1 MRNHRRRAVAVAA
14 TVIALVLSGCG
25 GGGEDAPATEEETGA
40 TLKTQDINA
49 QDRNTLAK
57 GGEVRIGTEDLAAY
71 WNPMH
76 VDGNQADWSKIR
88 ELILPQP
95 FRFDDK
101 GLPTPDPDYVTEMT
115 ETNAD
120 PTTVNFKLNPEA
132 VWGDGSPIDADDW
145 TAMWQACN
153 GEDTKFQCVDTGPY
167 SQVASIT
174 TGADKFDVTVTFKD
188 KYPDWTQP
196 WWPIVRAESIAN
208 PTVFNTGW
216 KALKNEWLAGPFKF
230 DNYNATEK
238 VLTLVPND
246 KWWGEEPL
254 LDRVVYREIAADA
267 LAASFANNEI
277 DVFEIGVD
285 ADAFTRAKAVAGAA
299 VRQATG
305 PDWRHI
311 TFNSTA
317 GLLKDKAIRQAIVR
331 GLDRGA
337 IGASDLAGIEGYT
350 PEPLNN
356 HILLSTQ
363 EGYED
368 VAARTGLDYDPEKAK
383 ADLEGAGWVPGADG
397 IRAKDGQPLAVKFMQ
412 LTGIAV
418 SENEALQ
425 VQNQLKEIGIR
436 VDIVDVPVDQF
447 STTLSK
453 GEFELIGFSW
463 IGTPYPFLGV
473 SQIYGSTSESNYANL
488 KMPEVDKNAELL
500 TTETDKAA
508 RIKLAND
515 TSAIIWENVHTLP
528 LYQRPQNWATKANLA
543 NYGSFG
549 LGLSEWENV
558 GYQQQ

>member
-1 MRNHRRRAVAVAA
+1 MRIHRVRSVAVAA

-25 GGGEDAPATEEETGA
+25 GAEEAPTTVEESGSA
-40 TLKTQDINA
+40 LKAQDINT
-49 QDRNTLAK
+49 QDRGTLAQ

-76 VDGNQADWSKIR
+76 IDGNLADWTRIR

-101 GLPTPDPDYVTEMT
+101 GAPTPDPDYITEMT
-115 ETNAD
+115 ETSAD
-120 PTTVNFKLNPEA
+120 PTTVNFKLNPKA
-132 VWGDGSPIDADDW
+132 VWGDGSPVDADDW
-145 TAMWQACN
+145 TAMWRACS
-153 GEDTKFQCVDTGPY
+153 GENTKFQCASTQGYDKIADIATG
-167 SQVASIT
+167 
-174 TGADKFDVTVTFKD
+174 GDKFDVTVTFKG

-196 WWPIVRAESIAN
+196 WWPVVRAESIAE
-208 PTVFNTGW
+208 PTVFNSGW
-216 KALKNEWLAGPFKF
+216 KALKNEWLSGPFKF
-230 DNYNATEK
+230 DSYNETEK
-238 VLTLVPND
+238 VLTLAPND
-246 KWWGEEPL
+246 KWWGDKPL
-254 LDRVVYREIAADA
+254 LDRVVYREIAEDA
-267 LAASFANNEI
+267 MAAAFANNEI
-277 DVFEIGVD
+277 DVFEVGVN
-285 ADAFTRAKAVAGAA
+285 ADSFTRAKAVAGSA
-299 VRQATG
+299 VRQAAG

-331 GLDRGA
+331 GLDREA
-337 IGASDLAGIEGYT
+337 IGASDLAGIEGYE
-350 PEPLNN
+350 PVPLNN
-356 HILLSTQ
+356 HILLTSQ

-368 VAARTGLDYDPEKAK
+368 VAKRAGLDYDPEKAK
-383 ADLEGAGWVPGADG
+383 ADLEAAGWVAGADG
-397 IRAKDGQPLAVKFMQ
+397 IRAKDGKPLAVKFMQ

-453 GEFELIGFSW
+453 GEFELIAFGW
-463 IGTPYPFLGV
+463 VGTPYPYLFV
-473 SQIYGSTSESNYANL
+473 SQIYGSTSESNYASL

-500 TTETDKAA
+500 TSETDEAA

-549 LGLSEWENV
+549 LGLAEWENV
-558 GYQQQ
+558 GYQQ

>member
-1 MRNHRRRAVAVAA
+1 MGIHRVRSAAVTA
-14 TVIALVLSGCG
+14 TVIALILSGCG
-25 GGGEDAPATEEETGA
+25 GAEEAPTTVDENGS

-49 QDRNTLAK
+49 QDRGTLAQ

-76 VDGNQADWSKIR
+76 IDGNQADWTKIR

-101 GLPTPDPDYVTEMT
+101 GAPTPDPDYITEMT

-132 VWGDGSPIDADDW
+132 VWGDGSPVDADDW
-145 TAMWQACN
+145 TAMWQACS
-153 GEDTKFQCVDTGPY
+153 GENTKFQC
-167 SQVASIT
+167 ASTQGYDKIADIAA
-174 TGADKFDVTVTFKD
+174 GADKFDVTVTFKG

-196 WWPIVRAESIAN
+196 WWPIVRAESIAD
-208 PTVFNTGW
+208 PTVFNSGW
-216 KALKNEWLAGPFKF
+216 KALKNEWLSGPFKV
-230 DNYNATEK
+230 DNYNETEK
-238 VLTLVPND
+238 VLTMVPNN
-246 KWWGEEPL
+246 KWWGDKPL
-254 LDRVVYREIAADA
+254 LDRVIYREVAEDAQAAA
-267 LAASFANNEI
+267 FANNEV
-277 DVFEIGVD
+277 DVFEIGVN
-285 ADAFTRAKAVAGAA
+285 ADSFTRAKTVAGGA
-299 VRQATG
+299 VRQAAG

-317 GLLKDKAIRQAIVR
+317 GLLKDKAIREAVVR
-331 GLDRGA
+331 GLDRES
-337 IGASDLAGIEGYT
+337 IGASDLAGIEGYE
-350 PEPLNN
+350 PVPLNN
-356 HILLSTQ
+356 HILLTTQ

-368 VAARTGLDYDPEKAK
+368 VAERTSLNYDPEKAK
-383 ADLEGAGWVPGADG
+383 ADLEAAGWVAGADG
-397 IRAKDGQPLAVKFMQ
+397 IRAKDGKPLAVKFMQ

-425 VQNQLKEIGIR
+425 VQNQLRDIGIR

-453 GEFELIGFSW
+453 GEFELIAFSW

-473 SQIYGSTSESNYANL
+473 SQIYGSTSQSNYANL
-488 KMPEVDKNAELL
+488 KMPEVDKNADLL
-500 TTETDKAA
+500 TTETDVAA

-549 LGLSEWENV
+549 LGIPEWENV
-558 GYQQQ
+558 GYQK